1 MKNLPVKGYY
11 TRAKVFG
18 IIIISILAFVLA
30 YLLYHYFT
38 DPA

>member
-18 IIIISILAFVLA
+18 VIIISILVFGAA
-30 YLLYHYFT
+30 YFLYHLLT

>member
-18 IIIISILAFVLA
+18 IIIISLLVFGLA
-30 YLLYHYFT
+30 YFLYHLFT